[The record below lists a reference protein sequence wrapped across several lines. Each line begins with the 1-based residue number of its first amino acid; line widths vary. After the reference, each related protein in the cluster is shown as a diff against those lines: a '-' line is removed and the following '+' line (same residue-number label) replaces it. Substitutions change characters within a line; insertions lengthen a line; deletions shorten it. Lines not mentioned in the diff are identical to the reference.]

1 MIKALGNILKVVSIH
16 SEEEILTLMRQRGAK
31 WPILSE
37 NRNFS
42 GTEPPLDLRPVC
54 KFNSTERS
62 IFLGLIVVSYFRF

>member
-54 KFNSTERS
+54 KFKFVCCGQGEKKPERS
-62 IFLGLIVVSYFRF
+62 IFLG